1 MVFYEQAILDYG
13 LSFLYTPLT
22 GLKKIR
28 NREQKLFITFE
39 GIEGCGKTT
48 QVDLLV
54 KYLEEKNVEFIKTFE
69 PGGTEI
75 GKGIRRILLDARNTH
90 LSPLAEL
97 ILYEADRAQHTDEK
111 LIPALDSG
119 KWVICDRFFDATVAY
134 QGYGRGMDMELIG
147 LLNNRAAR
155 GLCPD
160 LTILLDCPEDIGL
173 KRALARN
180 REQDIE
186 AQGRFEK
193 EKLEFHRKVRGGYL
207 ALAERYKERFRV
219 IDASRPVERISQDIY
234 NLITPYIDAVR

>member
-1 MVFYEQAILDYG
+1 M
-13 LSFLYTPLT
+13 
-22 GLKKIR
+22 
-28 NREQKLFITFE
+28 FITFE

-48 QVDLLV
+48 QVDLFV
-54 KYLEEKNVEFIKTFE
+54 RYLEKRGVELIKTFE

-75 GKGIRRILLDARNTH
+75 GKDIRKILLDSKNTH

-97 ILYEADRAQHTDEK
+97 ILYAADRAQHTNEK
-111 LIPALDSG
+111 LIPALDRG

-147 LLNNRAAR
+147 LLNSKAAC

-180 REQDIE
+180 KELDLE

-193 EKLEFHRKVRGGYL
+193 EKLEFHRKVRNGYL
-207 ALAERYKERFRV
+207 ALADRYKERFRV
-219 IDASRPVERISQDIY
+219 IDASRPVEMISQDIH
-234 NLITPYIDAVR
+234 NLITPYIDAIR